1 MENKNKKKR
10 SKKNKKLEQIKEE
23 KLEIDKTESEGVAKQ
38 PSNLYLRTIS
48 AVVLIIGVII
58 IISMGHWYCAC
69 FIFFLEFGIFNEI
82 LKLKRDKKQEEKSKS
97 TIVLL
102 WIMFLIFFSFLF
114 IIHFSY
120 RFDSRDILLLNFVI
134 KYRKIIFLS
143 LYLFTFCVFIM
154 KLKAKT
160 LIYQMRLFISSS
172 CIMILT
178 LLIHNSIHVI
188 YGGLIWF
195 ICSVLLVTV
204 NDLFAY
210 IFGKL
215 FGKTQLIK
223 LSPKKTVEGFIG
235 GMISTCVFAIILSKC
250 IDFYQPKYL
259 ICPQDE
265 VFFTPFMYTDCE
277 TPQIYIDQY
286 WNVPFLP
293 QQFNPIKL
301 SEFNIHMFICA
312 LFACFIAPFGG
323 FFASGLKRS
332 LNIKDFANL
341 IPGHGGFLDRLDC
354 QIVMIIFLS
363 VYMKEFVLKKSIV
376 DRRIIGFIDELT
388 EEQRLMAY
396 ERLKGLLGID

>member
-1 MENKNKKKR
+1 MENKKKKR
-10 SKKNKKLEQIKEE
+10 SKKNKKKEPIKEE
-23 KLEIDKTESEGVAKQ
+23 KVEIEETEPEIVSKQ

-48 AVVLIIGVII
+48 AVVLIVGVII

-69 FIFFLEFGIFNEI
+69 FVFVLQFGIFNEI
-82 LKLKRDKKQEEKSKS
+82 LKLKRDKDMEEKSKV

-102 WIMFLIFFSFLF
+102 WIMFLISFAFSF
-114 IIHFSY
+114 IRHFKY
-120 RFDSRDILLLNFVI
+120 KFDSRDSYLLTFLIKYHTIILLT
-134 KYRKIIFLS
+134 
-143 LYLFTFCVFIM
+143 LYLLTFCGFIM
-154 KLKAKT
+154 KLQYKT
-160 LIYQMRLFISSS
+160 LAYQLRLFFSSTY
-172 CIMILT
+172 IMILNFF
-178 LLIHNSIHVI
+178 IQHSVNVI

-215 FGKTQLIK
+215 FGRTQLIK

-235 GMISTCVFAIILSKC
+235 GMISTCVFAIILSKY
-250 IDFYQPKYL
+250 IDHFQPKYL

-265 VFFTPFMYTDCE
+265 VFFTPFMFTECE
-277 TPQIYIDQY
+277 TPEMYIDQY

-293 QQFNPIKL
+293 QQLNPIKL

-332 LNIKDFANL
+332 LKIKDFANL
-341 IPGHGGFLDRLDC
+341 IPGHGGLLDRLDC

-363 VYMKEFVLKKSIV
+363 VYMTTLVLRKSIIN
-376 DRRIIGFIDELT
+376 RRIIGFIDELN
-388 EEQRLMAY
+388 EEQRILAF
-396 ERLKGLLGID
+396 ERLKELLGMD